1 MPSRSQSTTPGLP
14 RSRPSDHRHQEA
26 APSGRPCETRGGV
39 PLFRF
44 WSDSNSNDHLVRLQA
59 ALSAAKLTP
68 TGPLVYARYDP
79 PITPWFMRRNEI
91 WLHLKNPP

>member
-1 MPSRSQSTTPGLP
+1 VAVFRY
-14 RSRPSDHRHQEA
+14 
-26 APSGRPCETRGGV
+26 SG
-39 PLFRF
+39 F

-59 ALSAAKLTP
+59 ALSAAKRIA

-91 WLHLKNPP
+91 WLHLTDPP

>member
-1 MPSRSQSTTPGLP
+1 MAVF
-14 RSRPSDHRHQEA
+14 RH
-26 APSGRPCETRGGV
+26 SG
-39 PLFRF
+39 F
-44 WSDSNSNDHLVRLQA
+44 WSDSNHNDHRVRLQA

-91 WLHLKNPP
+91 WLHLKDPP